1 MQLPVKPWPLPG
13 RAALGRTVHGLDA
26 GEDEIDAGQ
35 ELLAVVMFEQL
46 CPGFVHGWVSGG
58 VELRPLCG
66 DDRIEQAKRDAAQRL
81 LGPASV
87 GPVTTGA
94 MTWSVAAASRS
105 LRSTTW

>member
-1 MQLPVKPWPLPG
+1 MPVRG
-13 RAALGRTVHGLDA
+13 EVDA
-26 GEDEIDAGQ
+26 DE
-35 ELLAVVMFEQL
+35 ELLAVVVFAPL
-46 CPGFVHGWVSGG
+46 RSGFVHGWVSGG